1 MLYNSFMIHSTK
13 VPETNMPAISNF
25 MTDNHRHCDNMFTIA
40 EQAASQE
47 NWEKA
52 TIATKEFLDEM
63 EHHFLME
70 ENVLFPSL
78 EEKTGMTMGPTQVM
92 RMEHEQMRNLF
103 EQMRQALSAQSKDEF
118 LGASETLLITMQ
130 QHNMKEEGILYP
142 MSDEQFA
149 EKSSDIVEQMKRA
162 S

>member
-1 MLYNSFMIHSTK
+1 
-13 VPETNMPAISNF
+13 MPAISNF
-25 MTDNHRHCDNMFTIA
+25 MTDNHRHCDNMFAIA

>member
-1 MLYNSFMIHSTK
+1 
-13 VPETNMPAISNF
+13 MPSISNF
-25 MTDNHRHCDNMFTIA
+25 MTDNHRHCDNIFATA
-40 EQAASQE
+40 EQAVSQE
-47 NWEKA
+47 NWEEAAKA
-52 TIATKEFLDEM
+52 TKAFIDEM
-63 EHHFLME
+63 ELHFVME
-70 ENVLFPSL
+70 EKVLFPSL

-103 EQMRQALSAQSKDEF
+103 QQMRQALEAQAKDEF

-142 MSDEQFA
+142 MSDEQLA
-149 EKSSDIVEQMKRA
+149 DNCSDILEKMKHA